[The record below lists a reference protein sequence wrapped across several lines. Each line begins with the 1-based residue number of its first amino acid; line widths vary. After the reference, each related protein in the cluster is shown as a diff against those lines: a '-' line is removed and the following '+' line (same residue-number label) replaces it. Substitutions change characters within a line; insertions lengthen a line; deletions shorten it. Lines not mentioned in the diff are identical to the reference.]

1 MASAEVSQ
9 GQFVSGAVGIRVP
22 ASSANIGPGFDAM
35 GLALEIHDEIIAMVT
50 EDPGVLVEVEGEGS
64 GEVPLDERHLV
75 VQAMNLAF
83 EYMSVHPTGFVIK
96 CRNAIPH
103 GRGLGSSAAAII
115 GGIVVARELVVGGQ
129 ELLPDKEVLNL
140 ALSLENHPDNLS
152 ASLYGGFT
160 VSWLESADVAGS
172 VCVDVHPDVVPIV
185 VIPPHALETT
195 KARGVLPTTVPMS
208 QAIHNLSRAALLV
221 HAMSSDPTLLLPATD
236 DALHQHHR
244 ADIYP
249 ETAALLRAIRA
260 QGIAAVASG
269 AGPAVLILLNK
280 SQTPDLASLEST
292 LPSDWTTVAIPI
304 DREGVRRVEIP
315 A

>member
-1 MASAEVSQ
+1 MGSHDSVRDI
-9 GQFVSGAVGIRVP
+9 FVTGAVGIRVP

-75 VQAMNLAF
+75 VQAMNAAF
-83 EYMSVHPTGFVIK
+83 NFMSVKPAGFVIK

-115 GGIVVARELVVGGQ
+115 GGMVLARELVVNGR
-129 ELLPDKEVLNL
+129 ELLPDPQILNL
-140 ALSLENHPDNLS
+140 ALSMENHPDNLS

-160 VSWLESADVAGS
+160 VSWLESEDSAGS
-172 VCVDVHPDVVPIV
+172 VCVDVHPDVVPMV

-195 KARGVLPTTVPMS
+195 KARGVLPDLIPMS
-208 QAIHNLSRAALLV
+208 QAVHNLSRSALLV
-221 HAMSSDPTLLLPATD
+221 YAMSTNPDLLLPATE

-244 ADIYP
+244 AHIYP
-249 ETAALLRAIRA
+249 ETTELIKAIRDK
-260 QGIAAVASG
+260 GISAVASG
-269 AGPAVLILLNK
+269 AGPAVLVLINK
-280 SQTPDLASLEST
+280 NQTPDVNVLESV
-292 LPSDWTTVAIPI
+292 LPADWTTVAVPI
-304 DREGVRRVEIP
+304 DREGVRRVEMRP
-315 A
+315 